1 MLIFDSH
8 KIGNKLLAVRKGIG
22 LTQSEVAE
30 KAGISDRTY
39 ADIERGSV
47 NMRVETVLKI
57 CSVFNITPDEVLTSN
72 EETSFD
78 ESEILEKLSNCSVK
92 ERQTALNILGA
103 YLESLGK

>member
-57 CSVFNITPDEVLTSN
+57 CSVFNITPDEILTS
-72 EETSFD
+72 EDEQDFD
-78 ESEILEKLSNCSVK
+78 ESELLAKLNNCSKK
-92 ERQTALNILGA
+92 ERNTALKLLDV
-103 YLESLGK
+103 YLDSIGK